1 MKKTLYL
8 FAFTAFI
15 AFMVSCDK
23 YEIPEPIE
31 SIPYQGET
39 GDTVDIPGGE
49 DTIPPTGE
57 EDILAPFKADADVF
71 FVDFQMAF
79 IADPTADSLL
89 RIPMLDSIYDR
100 WAIYNAG
107 FIDGYFA
114 SIVGAEVPAD
124 SLIPTFLPDEVWD
137 TLVTI
142 YPALFSGF
150 LSDIQIDLLDPGEA
164 EEIFNERC
172 NVIIDIVMN
181 RRCDEWVDKYFGRYA
196 NPRKIHW

>member
-8 FAFTAFI
+8 LSFTLLI

-23 YEIPEPIE
+23 YEIPEEIE
-31 SIPYQGET
+31 SIPYQNET

-49 DTIPPTGE
+49 DTIPPNEG
-57 EDILAPFKADADVF
+57 EDILLPFKEDADGF
-71 FVDFQMAF
+71 FVDFQEAF
-79 IADPTADSLL
+79 IANPTADSLL
-89 RIPMLDSIYDR
+89 RIPMLDSTYAH
-100 WAIYNAG
+100 WAYYNSG

-114 SIVGAEVPAD
+114 SIVGAEVPSD

-137 TLVTI
+137 TLVVI
-142 YPALFSGF
+142 YPAFFQAF
-150 LSDIQIDLLDPGEA
+150 LNDIQIELLDPGEA

-181 RRCDEWVDKYFGRYA
+181 RRCDEWIEEYF
-196 NPRKIHW
+196 